1 MMDAAAFLGKLT
13 EWYHGHGRDLP
24 WRHTHDPYAI
34 WLSEVILQ
42 QTRIAQGQD
51 YWERFMRRFPTVDSL
66 AEAAEDEVM
75 KLWQGLGYY
84 SRARNLH
91 AAARQV
97 VALGHFP
104 DTVETIRQLKGVG
117 DYTASAIAAFA
128 FDRPAVAID
137 GNAYRV
143 FARLLG
149 IATPINTT
157 EGKREF
163 RLAGELLF
171 GLTTGEEGR
180 QKPKGKNLA
189 TEDKE
194 LKTKPIVSHV
204 SWREANSALM
214 DLGATVCT
222 PQSPQCDDCPLA
234 DDCVAR
240 QEGLTAQLPVKQK
253 IVKTVTRHMAFVWVR
268 CHGLVAL
275 RRRGKGDIWQG
286 LWTPPLYE
294 KDPVPAFDGRL
305 TLLRQGVRH
314 VLTHRVIIAD
324 FYLLETD
331 KRPTLPADDYV
342 WVAEEAIDHYAV
354 PRLVEKLLALI
365 KPQMDIS

>member
-1 MMDAAAFLGKLT
+1 MDAAAFLSKLT

-24 WRHTHDPYAI
+24 WRRTRDPYAI

-42 QTRIAQGQD
+42 QTRIAQGQA
-51 YWERFMRRFPTVDSL
+51 YWERFMRHFPTVTDL
-66 AEAAEDEVM
+66 AEATEDEVL

-91 AAARQV
+91 AAARQI
-97 VALGHFP
+97 VAMGHFP
-104 DTVETIRQLKGVG
+104 DTLKTISQLKGVG

-157 EGKREF
+157 EGRHEF
-163 RLAGELLF
+163 RLAGERLF
-171 GLTTGEEGR
+171 GLTTEDISRQTTEG
-180 QKPKGKNLA
+180 
-189 TEDKE
+189 
-194 LKTKPIVSHV
+194 KTHTARPQVSGV

-222 PQSPQCDDCPLA
+222 PQSPQCDGCPLA
-234 DDCVAR
+234 DDCVACH
-240 QEGLTAQLPVKQK
+240 EGLTDRLPVKRK
-253 IVKTVTRHMAFVWVR
+253 TVKTKTRHMAFVWMR
-268 CHGLVAL
+268 CRGKVAL
-275 RRRGKGDIWQG
+275 RRRGEGDIWQG
-286 LWTPPLYE
+286 LWEPPLYE
-294 KDPVPAFDGRL
+294 DVPVPALDGRL
-305 TLLRQGVRH
+305 TLLQQGIRH
-314 VLTHRVIIAD
+314 TLTHRIIVAD

-331 KRPTLPADDYV
+331 KRPPLPAEDYV
-342 WVAEEAIDHYAV
+342 WVAEENIGHYAV
-354 PRLVEKLLALI
+354 PRLIEKLQALI
-365 KPQMDIS
+365 RA

>member
-1 MMDAAAFLGKLT
+1 MDAAAFLSKLT
-13 EWYHGHGRDLP
+13 EWYHGHRRDLP
-24 WRHTHDPYAI
+24 WRHTRDPYAI

-42 QTRIAQGQD
+42 QTRIAQGQV
-51 YWERFMRRFPTVDSL
+51 YWERFMCHFPTVADL
-66 AEAAEDEVM
+66 AEATEDEVL

-91 AAARQV
+91 AAARQI

-104 DTVETIRQLKGVG
+104 DTIKTISQLKGVG

-157 EGKREF
+157 EGKHEF
-163 RLAGELLF
+163 RIAGERLF
-171 GLTTGEEGR
+171 GLTTEDKSH
-180 QKPKGKNLA
+180 QT
-189 TEDKE
+189 TEDKD
-194 LKTKPIVSHV
+194 LTPQPQVSRV

-214 DLGATVCT
+214 DLGATMCT
-222 PQSPQCDDCPLA
+222 PLSPRCSDCPLA
-234 DDCVAR
+234 DDCVACHK
-240 QEGLTAQLPVKQK
+240 GLTAQLPVKQK
-253 IVKTVTRHMAFVWVR
+253 TVKTKTRHMAFVWMR
-268 CHGLVAL
+268 CHGEVAL

-286 LWTPPLYE
+286 LWEPPLYE
-294 KDPVPAFDGRL
+294 EVTLPAFDGRL

-314 VLTHRVIIAD
+314 VLTHRIIVAD

-331 KRPTLPADDYV
+331 RRPTLPADDYV
-342 WVAEEAIDHYAV
+342 WVAEENTGHYAV
-354 PRLVEKLLALI
+354 PRLVEKLQALTRA
-365 KPQMDIS
+365 

>member
-1 MMDAAAFLGKLT
+1 MDAAAFLSKLSA
-13 EWYHGHGRDLP
+13 WYRDHGRDLP
-24 WRHTHDPYAI
+24 WRHTRDPYAI

-42 QTRIAQGQD
+42 QTRIQQGQA
-51 YWERFMRRFPTVDSL
+51 YWERFMCRFPTVADL
-66 AEAAEDEVM
+66 AAASEDEVL

-91 AAARQV
+91 AAAQQV

-104 DTVETIRQLKGVG
+104 DQVATIGLLKGVG
-117 DYTASAIAAFA
+117 DYTASAVAAFA

-149 IATPINTT
+149 IATPINST
-157 EGKREF
+157 EGKHEF
-163 RLAGELLF
+163 RAAGHRLF
-171 GLTTGEEGR
+171 GLTAEGGSL
-180 QKPKGKNLA
+180 KPL
-189 TEDKE
+189 
-194 LKTKPIVSHV
+194 PQVSHA

-222 PQSPQCDDCPLA
+222 PQSPACDDCPLA

-240 QEGLTAQLPVKQK
+240 HENLTALLPVKQK
-253 IVKTVTRHMAFVWVR
+253 TVKTQTRHMAFVWMR
-268 CHGLVAL
+268 CQGQVAL
-275 RRRGKGDIWQG
+275 RRRGEGDIWQG
-286 LWTPPLYE
+286 LWEPPCYE
-294 KDPVPAFDGRL
+294 GVPVPAFDGRL

-314 VLTHRVIIAD
+314 VLTHRVIVAD
-324 FYLLETD
+324 FYLLEAD
-331 KRPTLPADDYV
+331 SRPALPANDYV
-342 WVAEEAIDHYAV
+342 WVDERTVDRYAV

-365 KPQMDIS
+365 GE

>member
-1 MMDAAAFLGKLT
+1 MDAAAFLGKLT
-13 EWYHGHGRDLP
+13 DWYRGHGRDLP

-42 QTRIAQGQD
+42 QTRIAQGQA
-51 YWERFMRRFPTVDSL
+51 YWERFMRHFPTVADL
-66 AEAAEDEVM
+66 AGASEDEVL

-97 VALGHFP
+97 VALGRFP
-104 DTVETIRQLKGVG
+104 DTTEAIRQLKGVG

-143 FARLLG
+143 FARVLG
-149 IATPINTT
+149 IATPINST

-163 RLAGELLF
+163 QLAGERLF
-171 GLTTGEEGR
+171 GLTNA
-180 QKPKGKNLA
+180 GKSL
-189 TEDKE
+189 EP
-194 LKTKPIVSHV
+194 LPQVSHV

-222 PQSPQCDDCPLA
+222 PLSPRCDDCPLA
-234 DDCVAR
+234 DDCVACH
-240 QEGLTAQLPVKQK
+240 EGRAAQLPVKQK
-253 IVKTVTRHMAFVWVR
+253 TVKTKTRHMAFVWTR
-268 CHGLVAL
+268 CQGQVAL
-275 RRRGKGDIWQG
+275 RRRGEGDIWQG
-286 LWTPPLYE
+286 LWEPPRYE
-294 KDPVPAFDGRL
+294 DGPLPALGGRL

-314 VLTHRVIIAD
+314 VLTHRVIVAD

-331 KRPTLPADDYV
+331 KPPQLPSDDYV
-342 WVAEEAIDHYAV
+342 WVAEETIDRYAV
-354 PRLVEKLLALI
+354 PRLVEKLLALV
-365 KPQMDIS
+365 KA